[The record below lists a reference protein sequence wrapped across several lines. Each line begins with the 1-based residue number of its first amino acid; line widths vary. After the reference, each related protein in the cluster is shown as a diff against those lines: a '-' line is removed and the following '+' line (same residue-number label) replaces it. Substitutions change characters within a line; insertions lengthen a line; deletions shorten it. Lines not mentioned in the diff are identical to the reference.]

1 MEFYESI
8 LKAYSDNFVAKQ
20 RSKEEMPI
28 DDFDGTDT
36 ERAESAAAY
45 LLSDYHNATAYVEYD
60 DGVFYY
66 YLESLA
72 GV

>member
-1 MEFYESI
+1 
-8 LKAYSDNFVAKQ
+8 
-20 RSKEEMPI
+20 MPI